1 MSETLTGFPIGVHKF
16 HYTWLYDDSKQESL
30 PFEFIAA
37 TTTAGKE
44 SNSIKIHG
52 DSLLFEFQAY
62 LSIADGS
69 YGINKRITGARIYD
83 KTEDDDEYYLI
94 GEIDFIKRGFK
105 YLPDSDDVDHKFYN
119 TNNGTS
125 NLGWT
130 GVVKNIK
137 PTEANLID
145 TYKNINGYTTRTN
158 SISAEYKTAVTQ
170 GKRAYVGNVKQDADG
185 DGSAEFYE
193 DRMLRSQVNKFD
205 TFPSELAVVDV
216 AIRDGESIVKLES
229 FNDRILQFK
238 EKTLYV
244 INVSEAVE
252 FLEDTFHFR
261 GIGFPYHAVKTD
273 IGIAFFNKFGCFIYD
288 GRSIVDLLER
298 QRRKTFDQEDFED
311 FIDGASDTDYSE
323 THISYLPEQKQLLFV
338 SEHDDVLIYDF
349 TYMSWITRGVD
360 RVNDA
365 NSKRSNLQLDWKD
378 RLCYVIGNNAEI
390 EYWQESGD
398 SKYLDYRTK
407 DIDFGEPGLKKKI
420 YKVVIS
426 HKGGAEDLTVYYG
439 KNGSS
444 TVNGQFNSTAT
455 PLSYS
460 SDWTSTVLIP
470 STTSDANNIYSFQ
483 LKIASGAVS
492 ASSTL
497 GVSQG
502 VSSTSI
508 TLGSSASS
516 DNDEYDDKI
525 IRITD
530 NTGIGQSRRISAYNG
545 TTKVATVASTWT
557 TNPPTGSNYE
567 IGWVD
572 SNFAINDITIFYRLK
587 PPGAGA

>member
-1 MSETLTGFPIGVHKF
+1 MC
-16 HYTWLYDDSKQESL
+16 
-30 PFEFIAA
+30 
-37 TTTAGKE
+37 
-44 SNSIKIHG
+44 
-52 DSLLFEFQAY
+52 
-62 LSIADGS
+62 
-69 YGINKRITGARIYD
+69 
-83 KTEDDDEYYLI
+83 
-94 GEIDFIKRGFK
+94 
-105 YLPDSDDVDHKFYN
+105 
-119 TNNGTS
+119 
-125 NLGWT
+125 
-130 GVVKNIK
+130 
-137 PTEANLID
+137 
-145 TYKNINGYTTRTN
+145 
-158 SISAEYKTAVTQ
+158 
-170 GKRAYVGNVKQDADG
+170 
-185 DGSAEFYE
+185 
-193 DRMLRSQVNKFD
+193 
-205 TFPSELAVVDV
+205 
-216 AIRDGESIVKLES
+216 IRD
-229 FNDRILQFK
+229 R
-238 EKTLYV
+238 
-244 INVSEAVE
+244 
-252 FLEDTFHFR
+252 
-261 GIGFPYHAVKTD
+261 
-273 IGIAFFNKFGCFIYD
+273 
-288 GRSIVDLLER
+288 
-298 QRRKTFDQEDFED
+298 
-311 FIDGASDTDYSE
+311 
-323 THISYLPEQKQLLFV
+323 
-338 SEHDDVLIYDF
+338 
-349 TYMSWITRGVD
+349 
-360 RVNDA
+360 
-365 NSKRSNLQLDWKD
+365 
-378 RLCYVIGNNAEI
+378 I